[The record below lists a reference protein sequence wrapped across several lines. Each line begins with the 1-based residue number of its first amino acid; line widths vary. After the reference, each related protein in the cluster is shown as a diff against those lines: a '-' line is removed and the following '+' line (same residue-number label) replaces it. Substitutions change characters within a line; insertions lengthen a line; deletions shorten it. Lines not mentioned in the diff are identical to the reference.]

1 MMHTPTITYAYF
13 ECIPGSGQI
22 KFKVAAAPI
31 VPSPIKPMRIS
42 VTPSFHLSFSIISK
56 LFFLLNI
63 IYQL

>member
-1 MMHTPTITYAYF
+1 MMHAPTITCAYF

-42 VTPSFHLSFSIISK
+42 VTTSF
-56 LFFLLNI
+56 N
-63 IYQL
+63 